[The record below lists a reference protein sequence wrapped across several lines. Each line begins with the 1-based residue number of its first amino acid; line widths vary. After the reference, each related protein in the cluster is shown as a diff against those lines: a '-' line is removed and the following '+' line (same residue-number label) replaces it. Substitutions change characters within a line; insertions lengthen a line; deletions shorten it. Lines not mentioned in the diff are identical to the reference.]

1 MFGADHVTTPH
12 GDMVPVADMLRRLAS
27 TAVPPRASLAIPVNF
42 NLVQDGCVDVAPASA
57 TRLCLSATGQLA
69 MRRGTATLWTAP
81 SRTQACPAGQAWTT
95 SCRAS
100 FQGDGNLVLYDGATP
115 YWNTATGGSG
125 QSRCRRLRRR
135 HTCH

>member
-1 MFGADHVTTPH
+1 MFGADHVTPH
-12 GDMVPVADMLRRLAS
+12 GDMVLVAGMLRRLAS
-27 TAVPPRASLAIPVNF
+27 TAVPSRASLAIPFNF

-69 MRRGTATLWTAP
+69 MRRGPAPLSPAPWRTLAG
-81 SRTQACPAGQAWTT
+81 PAGPACTT

-100 FQGDGNLVLYDGATP
+100 FQDDGNLALYDGATP